1 MQTDAKQKRMLQ
13 IISARQKHSYSLLP
27 LKGSSYSRTL
37 SLSTGNR
44 KNAAAKNALLPK
56 QEGICMCKNLRTTNA
71 FTEKDGSNEPTFRMN

>member
-44 KNAAAKNALLPK
+44 KNAAAKKCPPAEAGGHLHV
-56 QEGICMCKNLRTTNA
+56 QEFANDQCVHGERRFK
-71 FTEKDGSNEPTFRMN
+71 